1 MARGN
6 YRSAVRAPASRARD
20 GRAESTPPIRPERL
34 ARHPPGQAARDRQ
47 PGPAW
52 FAALA
57 ISVVAVTTAAGW
69 RGVPRPGGAAP
80 LTAPVPAAGQE
91 AADRSPPGPPAA
103 SRRAAAAGNSA
114 VLSPGARRS
123 CPPAASACAD
133 LSTDLTWLQ
142 SGGAITYGPVRME
155 PGPPGTPNATPRGTF
170 HVQWKAGPHY
180 LSTEYHEPM
189 PYAVFFAAGGIA
201 FHGGSLAVASHG
213 CIHLDIGSARYY
225 HDHLPAG
232 AEVVV
237 F

>member
-6 YRSAVRAPASRARD
+6 YRPAVRAPASRARD
-20 GRAESTPPIRPERL
+20 GRADSTPPMRPERL
-34 ARHPPGQAARDRQ
+34 ARHPRGQAARDRQ

-57 ISVVAVTTAAGW
+57 LSVVAVTTAAGW

-80 LTAPVPAAGQE
+80 LIAPVPAAG
-91 AADRSPPGPPAA
+91 P
-103 SRRAAAAGNSA
+103 AAAAANSP
-114 VLSPGARRS
+114 VLSSGARRS
-123 CPPAASACAD
+123 CLPAASACAD
-133 LSTDLTWLQ
+133 LSAGLTWLQ

-155 PGPPGTPNATPRGTF
+155 PGLPGTPDATPRGTF
-170 HVQWKAGPHY
+170 RVQWKAGVHY

-201 FHGGSLAVASHG
+201 FHGGSLTRPSHG

-225 HDHLPAG
+225 HDHLPVG